1 MSLKTYDKSLRLS
14 IPLLAVAVLAVAGC
28 GGSMSTSTI
37 QSANSG
43 SVFVVG
49 TDAPLASV
57 TSFAVQINSVVLT
70 NGGGSTT
77 SLITGTPT
85 IDFARY
91 NGLQSLL
98 DMNSVPAGTYTGV
111 TISLGP
117 ATLGYLN
124 TSTVRPT
131 IQTQTA
137 TLTTSALNI
146 TLNKPLVVSTTGDPV
161 GLRVDFDLAQSI
173 QVDQSGNFT
182 GTVNPTFD
190 VRTVTRTDNGAHI
203 DELIGGVVSVNTT
216 GQSFVMQTPHGRQFT
231 INVDS
236 NTEWDGNA
244 SLSTLNQN
252 CIVQVSGQISP
263 ANQTLNA
270 DEVAVLTDKGFFA
283 SGQITYVTPASGAAT
298 EFDLYVRGLEP
309 TNTGITLGQLATV
322 KLSGS
327 EKYFVYW
334 WHNPFTQFLFNSSA
348 LVPGQALAVG
358 GPATGAADASNV
370 SVTRIHLRNWG
381 FNGTVVPGSQN
392 SANGTFQMKINGFA
406 GVLIPQ
412 PVTVYLGGN
421 SDFRYG
427 MGMFGDLTDSA
438 KIRVVGLLLK
448 NPSSGQIVLLARHVD
463 GTDHE
468 DFVTF
473 DY

>member
-1 MSLKTYDKSLRLS
+1 MSPTTHDKRMRLA
-14 IPLLAVAVLAVAGC
+14 IPLLIVAALAVAGC

-70 NGGGSTT
+70 NSSGSTT

-117 ATLGYLN
+117 ATIGYLN

-137 TLTTSALNI
+137 TLSTSTVNI
-146 TLNKPLVVSTTGDPV
+146 TLKNPLVVSTTGDPV
-161 GLRVDFDLAQSI
+161 GLRMDFNLAQSI
-173 QVDQSGNFT
+173 QLDQSGNFT

-203 DELIGGVVSVNTT
+203 DELIGGVVSVNTA
-216 GQSFVMQTPHGRQFT
+216 GQSFVIQTPHGRQYT
-231 INVDS
+231 INVDA

-244 SLSTLNQN
+244 SLSMLNPN

-263 ANQTLNA
+263 ANQTLYA

-283 SGQITYVTPASGAAT
+283 SGQVTYVTPASGAAS

-309 TNTGITLGQLATV
+309 TNTGLTLGQLATV
-322 KLSGS
+322 KLTGN

-358 GPATGAADASNV
+358 GPATGAANASAV

-392 SANGTFQMKINGFA
+392 TTNGTFQMTINGFA
-406 GVLIPQ
+406 GILIPQ
-412 PVTVYLGGN
+412 PVTVYLGGH

-427 MGMFGDLTDSA
+427 MGKFGDIADSA
-438 KIRVVGLLLK
+438 NVRVVGLLLK
-448 NPSSGQIVLLARHVD
+448 NSANGQIVLLARHVD

-468 DFVTF
+468 DFATF